1 MMQVR
6 FELVDV
12 ARLKSHEEIR
22 PELLENL
29 VQEIKTDGYLR
40 KPVLV
45 EDRYFVILD
54 GHHRFEAL
62 KKLGCKRIPC
72 YVVDYFDEAIYLTTW
87 PGARH
92 TNVKKEDVLKM
103 AADGKLYPP
112 KTTRHIVGIE
122 LKETK
127 VNLSEL
133 L

>member
-1 MMQVR
+1 MQVR
-6 FELVDV
+6 FELVEVD
-12 ARLKSHEEIR
+12 RLKSHEEIR
-22 PELLENL
+22 PELLDSL
-29 VQEIKTDGYLR
+29 VDEIKTDGYLR

-72 YVVDYFDEAIYLTTW
+72 YVVDYFDEAIHLTTW
-87 PGARH
+87 PGAKH

-103 AADGKLYPP
+103 AADGRLYPP
-112 KTTRHIVGIE
+112 KTTRHIVSIE

-127 VNLSEL
+127 VDLGGL
-133 L
+133 M

>member
-1 MMQVR
+1 MQVR
-6 FELVDV
+6 FELVDI

-22 PELLENL
+22 PELLEKL
-29 VQEIKTDGYLR
+29 VAEIKTDGYLR

-62 KKLGCKRIPC
+62 KKLGCKRVPC

-87 PGARH
+87 PGAKH

-112 KTTRHIVGIE
+112 KTTRHIVSLE

-127 VNLSEL
+127 VNISEL

>member
-1 MMQVR
+1 MQVR
-6 FELVDV
+6 YELVDA

-22 PELLENL
+22 PELLEKL

-62 KKLGCKRIPC
+62 KELGCKRIPC

-112 KTTRHIVGIE
+112 KTTRHIVSIE
-122 LKETK
+122 LRETK